1 MQLLK
6 KLRTT
11 LTESALHWH
20 YDSVQSEIDDLH
32 EEIDQLSVRLGELIK
47 LKCELEI
54 QIHKQEQ

>member
-20 YDSVQSEIDDLH
+20 YDSVQDEIDDLH
-32 EEIDQLSVRLGELIK
+32 EEIDKLSVRLGELIK
-47 LKCELEI
+47 LKCQLEI

>member
-11 LTESALHWH
+11 LIESALYWH
-20 YDSVQSEIDDLH
+20 YDSVQDEIDDLH
-32 EEIDQLSVRLGELIK
+32 EEIDKLSVRLGELIK